1 MIQKKKKRFYVMESS
16 DTGTSEQF
24 LMLYKIQT
32 HLEQAANQSF
42 LVLDM
47 NDENV
52 HHTLSVPGCFAISP
66 QACTVLFLTSILI
79 CTI

>member
-1 MIQKKKKRFYVMESS
+1 MESS
-16 DTGTSEQF
+16 DTGTSERF

-47 NDENV
+47 DDENA
-52 HHTLSVPGCFAISP
+52 HHSLSIPGCFAISP
-66 QACTVLFLTSILI
+66 QPSVLRHVQCCF
-79 CTI
+79 